1 MCEISDDLK
10 LCTCS
15 NAEELENYWVL
26 YRFNKDKNELIVGE
40 ILLPRIIT
48 LEEIRN
54 KDILLALL
62 NKNNCFD
69 FEYHPHNKDR
79 LLISLLDSTNNDF
92 DEEYSESIAYGYEYK
107 NGKWKIKDYE
117 TFEWYEKYDEILE
130 GKIENLYKKK
140 N

>member
-1 MCEISDDLK
+1 MCEISDELK

-15 NAEELENYWVL
+15 NAEELGNYWVL
-26 YRFNKDKNELIVGE
+26 YRYNKDKNELIVGE

-54 KDILLALL
+54 KDNLLVLL

-69 FEYHPHNKDR
+69 FEYQPQNKDR
-79 LLISLLDSTNNDF
+79 LLISLLDSANNDF
-92 DEEYSESIAYGYEYK
+92 DEEYSESITYGYEYK

-117 TFEWYEKYDEILE
+117 TFDWVEKYDGILE
-130 GKIENLYKKK
+130 GKIKNLYKKK

>member
-1 MCEISDDLK
+1 MCEISDELK

-26 YRFNKDKNELIVGE
+26 YRYNKDKNELIVGE

-62 NKNNCFD
+62 NKINCFD
-69 FEYHPHNKDR
+69 FEYQPQNKDR
-79 LLISLLDSTNNDF
+79 LLISLQTNAEEDF
-92 DEEYSESIAYGYEYK
+92 EEESIAYGFEYR

-117 TFEWYEKYDEILE
+117 TFEWYERYDEILE
-130 GKIENLYKKK
+130 GKIKNLYKKK

>member
-1 MCEISDDLK
+1 MCEISDELK

-15 NAEELENYWVL
+15 NAEELGNYWVL
-26 YRFNKDKNELIVGE
+26 YRYNKDKNELIVGE

-62 NKNNCFD
+62 NKINCFD
-69 FEYHPHNKDR
+69 FEYQPQNKDR
-79 LLISLLDSTNNDF
+79 LLISLQTNAEEDF
-92 DEEYSESIAYGYEYK
+92 EEESIAYGFEYR

-117 TFEWYEKYDEILE
+117 TFEWYERYDEILE
-130 GKIENLYKKK
+130 GKIKNLYKKK

>member
-1 MCEISDDLK
+1 MCEISDELK

-26 YRFNKDKNELIVGE
+26 YRYNKDKNELIVGE

-54 KDILLALL
+54 KDNLLVLL

-69 FEYHPHNKDR
+69 FEYQPQNKDR
-79 LLISLLDSTNNDF
+79 LLISLLDTTNNDF
-92 DEEYSESIAYGYEYK
+92 DEGYSENITYGYEYK

-130 GKIENLYKKK
+130 GKIKNLYKKK

>member
-26 YRFNKDKNELIVGE
+26 YCFNKDKNELMVGE

-107 NGKWKIKDYE
+107 NGIWKIKDYE

>member
-1 MCEISDDLK
+1 MCEISDELK

-15 NAEELENYWVL
+15 NAEELGNYWVL
-26 YRFNKDKNELIVGE
+26 YRYNKDKNELIVGE

-69 FEYHPHNKDR
+69 FEYQPQNKDR
-79 LLISLLDSTNNDF
+79 LLISLQTNAEEDF
-92 DEEYSESIAYGYEYK
+92 EEESIAYGFEYR

-117 TFEWYEKYDEILE
+117 TFEWYERYDEILE
-130 GKIENLYKKK
+130 GKIKNLYKKK